1 MWTPTGIL
9 VATIFLSSHVV
20 QVNTQ
25 IVEMLLCENAATMNI
40 DIVYNGCFTDMTGL
54 TLESNNVATPFVSF
68 FNTNGAHFV
77 ISQQA
82 AVYSGVTIAGSIVA
96 TGIIESTSPPAI
108 LFDSIGMDYDEGE
121 LFVPQSY
128 FPTSLISHTYSTS
141 ILWSTNVNTAN
152 QLTAS
157 WVGATLGSSQ
167 ELLIRAQ
174 QTCPTEA
181 ELGLCDLAPSASP
194 SVSFIPTA
202 LLQPSSL
209 PTEFCANEVVS
220 CGISGSSKGKGM
232 MGGGRGRNGRG
243 GRRLPR
249 RGSIMSS
256 KSASE
261 QGGIV
266 ICVRASSSKKGT
278 MVRGRDSFKSSSTG
292 MASKKK
298 GRRAPPRALERTFL
312 RNLRPRKMMMKSPKS
327 QPARGGKSTKG
338 KSSTDEEEE
347 TFFESICVDADDPLG
362 SLSDK
367 ETFVECGYC
376 PGDDR

>member
-1 MWTPTGIL
+1 MRTPTGIL
-9 VATIFLSSHVV
+9 LATTLLSSHVV
-20 QVNTQ
+20 LVNTQ
-25 IVEMLLCENAATMNI
+25 IVEMVLCENAATMNV

-54 TLESNNVATPFVSF
+54 TLESNNVASPFVSF

-82 AVYSGVTIAGSIVA
+82 AVYSGVTIAGSNVA
-96 TGIIESTSPPAI
+96 TGIIEATAGV
-108 LFDSIGMDYDEGE
+108 FDSIGMDYDEGE

-128 FPTSLISHTYSTS
+128 FPTSLISNTYSTS
-141 ILWSTNVNTAN
+141 TPWSTNVNTAN
-152 QLTAS
+152 QRTAT
-157 WVGATLGSSQ
+157 WVGATLGRTQ
-167 ELLIRAQ
+167 QLLIRAQ

-194 SVSFIPTA
+194 SVSFVPTVS
-202 LLQPSSL
+202 LQPSSL
-209 PTEFCANEVVS
+209 LTELCANEVVS

-232 MGGGRGRNGRG
+232 MGGGRGTNGRG

-256 KSASE
+256 KSASR

-266 ICVRASSSKKGT
+266 ICVEARGSSSSKKGM
-278 MVRGRDSFKSSSTG
+278 MVQGRDSFKSSSKG
-292 MASKKK
+292 MVSKKK
-298 GRRAPPRALERTFL
+298 GRTFHRDL
-312 RNLRPRKMMMKSPKS
+312 RRRQMMKSPKS
-327 QPARGGKSTKG
+327 PPASRGGKSTKG
-338 KSSTDEEEE
+338 KSSTDQEEEE
-347 TFFESICVDADDPLG
+347 TFFESICVDADGPLG
-362 SLSDK
+362 SLDDD